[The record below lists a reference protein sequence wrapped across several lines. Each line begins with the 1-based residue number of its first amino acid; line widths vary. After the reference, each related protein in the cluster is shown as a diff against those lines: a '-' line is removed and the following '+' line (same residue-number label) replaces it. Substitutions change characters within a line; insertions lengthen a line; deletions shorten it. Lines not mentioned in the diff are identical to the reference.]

1 MLYLA
6 PTFDVLFKDFF
17 DTKSPFDFF
26 DNTKIHHPV
35 DVYETDTKLVFEVA
49 CTGIP
54 KEDVKVEIDNGT
66 LRISYDKP
74 KTLET
79 TNEMYLTK
87 SISKKSFNLGYKVS
101 SKYDLAKADC
111 KMENGLLTVTVPLSE
126 ESNKTKLL
134 TIN

>member
-6 PTFDVLFKDFF
+6 PSFDVLFKDFF
-17 DTKSPFDFF
+17 NSKSHFDFF
-26 DNTKIHHPV
+26 DNIKIGHPV
-35 DVYETDTKLVFEVA
+35 DVYETDTNLVFEVA

-54 KEDVKVEIDNGT
+54 KEDVKVETDNGII
-66 LRISYDKP
+66 RISYEKP
-74 KTLET
+74 KTSELDAT
-79 TNEMYLTK
+79 YLVK
-87 SISKKSFNLGYKVS
+87 SISKRSFNLGYKVS

-111 KMENGLLTVTVPLSE
+111 KMENGLLTVAVPLSE